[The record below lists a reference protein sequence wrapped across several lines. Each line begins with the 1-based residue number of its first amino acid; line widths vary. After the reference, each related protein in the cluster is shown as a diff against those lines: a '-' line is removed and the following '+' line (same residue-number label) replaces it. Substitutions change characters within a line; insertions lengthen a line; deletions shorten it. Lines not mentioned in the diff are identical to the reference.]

1 MRGTVS
7 FVGAGPGAVDLLTLR
22 GAQRIADADLVLYT
36 PGATDAAWLRE
47 HTAAELLDCS
57 RLSPEE
63 IAEHYRR
70 VASRR
75 GKAVRLVSGDP
86 AMAPRL
92 REQLDLCARLGLDV
106 EVVPG
111 VSPVSAAAPVP
122 LLEAGSVESL
132 AVTTIETDFSAVRDL
147 AAAGRALAVRAPAAR
162 TADLVEA
169 LRSAGIA
176 DDTPAVVA
184 DKPSRPDET
193 LVRTTV
199 GELVAEV
206 KKHNLWRSALFLV
219 GESLRTTGKAK
230 QPGEESAP
238 RWTAR
243 SWRRPTDEPRK
254 TWAERRAEAG
264 TTTVTTTGTT
274 SGTAAVTTAGTAG
287 APGAE
292 AVREVEDDPRVP
304 VTVGAPGSAEETPA
318 TPKPVRPPGKRSP
331 RSAAKRAAKKA

>member
-1 MRGTVS
+1 M
-7 FVGAGPGAVDLLTLR
+7 GAGPGAVDLLTLR
-22 GAQRIADADLVLYT
+22 GAQRIADADLVLYA

-47 HTAAELLDCS
+47 HTAAELVDCS

-70 VASRR
+70 LASRR

-86 AMAPRL
+86 ALSPRL
-92 REQLDLCARLGLDV
+92 REQLDLCTRLGLDV

-122 LLEAGSVESL
+122 LLEAGAVESL
-132 AVTTIETDFSAVRDL
+132 AVTTVETDFTAVRDL

-169 LRSAGIA
+169 LRGAGIA

-230 QPGEESAP
+230 PTGEESAP

-264 TTTVTTTGTT
+264 TT
-274 SGTAAVTTAGTAG
+274 AAAAQ
-287 APGAE
+287 APA
-292 AVREVEDDPRVP
+292 AAAAREPEDEPRVP
-304 VTVGAPGSAEETPA
+304 VAVGAPDSAEQAPA
-318 TPKPVRPPGKRSP
+318 TPKPVRSPGKRSP